1 MTYPRAH
8 GLVVI
13 KDGHAGAKIVAVC
26 ADIVAG
32 EPRGVYTIYRDA
44 QVAVD
49 PDVPVKVTSTGRH
62 TTEIVEV
69 AQDDAGI
76 VQVRRPG
83 PTSAWHKW

>member
-1 MTYPRAH
+1 MAYPRAH

-13 KDGHAGAKIVAVC
+13 KDGQAGAKTVAVC
-26 ADIVAG
+26 ADVVHG
-32 EPRGVYTIYRDA
+32 EPRITYTMYSNA
-44 QVAVD
+44 QVAID
-49 PDVPVKVTSTGRH
+49 PEVSVKVTRAGRH

-83 PTSAWHKW
+83 PTSAWLKW